1 MTADGS
7 DLHVQALRRAAA
19 ALAGQDG
26 RGIRRDVVIDLAAQG
41 MTVTLHSGDP
51 VLAVLRPPDGRHRAF
66 ATLTVRER
74 EVAALLA
81 DGASNPEIAEVLV
94 ITLGTVKDHVH
105 SILAKTGL
113 RSRAAVAAT
122 WHGQASSV

>member
-81 DGASNPEIAEVLV
+81 DGASNPEIWSGPGSADSVVLAPLAV
-94 ITLGTVKDHVH
+94 LLVDVDHVH
-105 SILAKTGL
+105 GL
-113 RSRAAVAAT
+113 EL
-122 WHGQASSV
+122 GG